1 MWPQIYDVIYEWQKR
16 KSGYRLLITD
26 TSSKNKKV
34 HFDEYLKIDE
44 LFFQKFTN
52 LIIKKNNM
60 NLNETLVK

>member
-16 KSGYRLLITD
+16 KSGYILLITD

-34 HFDEYLKIDE
+34 HFVEYLKIDE

-52 LIIKKNNM
+52 LIIKK
-60 NLNETLVK
+60 TT